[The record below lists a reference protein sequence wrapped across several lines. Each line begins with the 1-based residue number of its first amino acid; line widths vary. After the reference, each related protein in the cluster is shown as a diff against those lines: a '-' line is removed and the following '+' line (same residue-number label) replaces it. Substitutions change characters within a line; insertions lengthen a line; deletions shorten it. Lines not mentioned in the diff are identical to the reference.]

1 MTKKMRLHIF
11 GNLWILWKNIESWKS
26 KTKLW
31 SLNHSG
37 YCMLLS
43 IFFTKSHDYNINM
56 STKPI
61 TPSPRYLM
69 VCQVNLISMMTDA
82 ETNEF
87 YIFYSNI
94 MIKITFLLHNI
105 LSLVNILGMGNR
117 QSVHISLFQKGYYI

>member
-1 MTKKMRLHIF
+1 MAIF
-11 GNLWILWKNIESWKS
+11 EFCEKILRAERVT
-26 KTKLW
+26 TKLW

-105 LSLVNILGMGNR
+105 LSLVKNFRNGQQTSCPHKPFPKGILY
-117 QSVHISLFQKGYYI
+117 LKWYLL

>member
-1 MTKKMRLHIF
+1 MTIF
-11 GNLWILWKNIESWKS
+11 EFCEKILRAERVT
-26 KTKLW
+26 TKLW